1 MRPCH
6 DTGEVVRAKLRAE
19 AEELRLDLG
28 YKGLYM
34 RYAPMFNGSFPSL
47 MRYWRD
53 IGSASWLA
61 IDSIRAHKLRTFLT
75 LLGVIVGVAS
85 VVMVGAAIEGLGTYA
100 TDSTSKVF
108 GGNTFLIAQVAN
120 AVSRSDYFAK
130 LKENRPIRPDD
141 LAYLEASTGGAIQYS
156 AYNQRV
162 EDIRRDTLRS
172 EAASIV
178 GVASVLPDMRE
189 INLSDGR
196 FFTDQEE
203 RSAQDVAVIGSDAAD
218 TLFPSTCPVGHT
230 VKIQGRTFQVVGV
243 VDKVGS
249 PFGRNQD
256 NIAYIPFP
264 VFVKMYGSTQSIA
277 IFGRARPGT
286 NLSVESALDVT
297 RTALRTRFH
306 ARPGHSDRFDSLT
319 PEAMQS
325 FITQLLGMISAV
337 VVPVTLI
344 SLVVG
349 GIVIMNIMLVSVT
362 ERTHEIGV
370 RKSVGARQIDIR
382 RQFLI
387 EAVILSG
394 LGGTLGVALGG
405 SLTLLLARVAGLT
418 LTITIQYVV
427 LGLTVSG
434 VVGVVSGWYPAV
446 RASRLD
452 PIEALRAD

>member
-1 MRPCH
+1 
-6 DTGEVVRAKLRAE
+6 
-19 AEELRLDLG
+19 
-28 YKGLYM
+28 
-34 RYAPMFNGSFPSL
+34 MFRSSL
-47 MRYWRD
+47 RYWRN

-85 VVMVGAAIEGLGTYA
+85 VVMVGAAIQGLGTYA

-108 GGNTFLIAQVAN
+108 GSNTFLIAQVAN
-120 AVSRSDYFAK
+120 AVSRSDYFTK
-130 LKENRPIRPDD
+130 LKQNRPIRADD
-141 LAYLEASTGGAIQYS
+141 LKYLKELTGNTILYS
-156 AYNQRV
+156 AYNQRQ
-162 EDIRRDTLRS
+162 EDIHREKLRT
-172 EAASIV
+172 EAASIL
-178 GVASVLPDMRE
+178 GVASVLPEMRE
-189 INLSDGR
+189 IDLADGR

-203 RSAQDVAVIGSDAAD
+203 RSAAPVAVIGSQVAD
-218 TLFPSTCPVGHT
+218 TLFPNTAPVGKT
-230 VKIQGRTFQVVGV
+230 VTIQGRVFTVVGV
-243 VDKVGS
+243 QEKTGS
-249 PFGRNQD
+249 AFGNNQD
-256 NIAYIPFP
+256 NLAYIPFP
-264 VFVKMYGSTQSIA
+264 VFVKMYGPGQSIA

-286 NLSVESALDVT
+286 GLSVEAALDVT
-297 RTALRTRFH
+297 RVALRTRFH
-306 ARPGHSDRFDSLT
+306 AQPGHSDRFDSLT

-370 RKSVGARQIDIR
+370 RKSVGARQVDIR

-387 EAVILSG
+387 EAVILAG
-394 LGGTLGVALGG
+394 LGGAIGVAIGAG
-405 SLTLLLARVAGLT
+405 LTMLLAKAADLT
-418 LTITIQYVV
+418 LTITTGYVV
-427 LGLTVSG
+427 LGLGVSG
-434 VVGVVSGWYPAV
+434 IVGIISGWYPAV

>member
-1 MRPCH
+1 MNLRP
-6 DTGEVVRAKLRAE
+6 L
-19 AEELRLDLG
+19 L
-28 YKGLYM
+28 KGSL
-34 RYAPMFNGSFPSL
+34 ASL
-47 MRYWRD
+47 MLSWRN

-85 VVMVGAAIEGLGTYA
+85 VIMVGSAVEGLGTYA

-108 GGNTFLIAQVAN
+108 GTNTFLIAQVAS
-120 AVSRSDYFAK
+120 AVSRTEYFAK
-130 LKENRPIRPDD
+130 LKQNRPIRPDD
-141 LAYLEASTGGAIQYS
+141 LKYLKAMTGDTILYS

-162 EDIRRDTLRS
+162 EDIRGVKLRS
-172 EAASIV
+172 EAASIFGV
-178 GVASVLPDMRE
+178 GSVLPEMRE
-189 INLSDGR
+189 ITLSDGR

-203 RSAQDVAVIGSDAAD
+203 RSAQPVAVIGSEVAD
-218 TLFPSTCPVGHT
+218 TLFPNTYPVGHT
-230 VKIQGRTFQVVGV
+230 VTIQGLVFTVVGV
-243 VDKVGS
+243 LEKLGS
-249 PFGRNQD
+249 AFGNNQD
-256 NIAYIPFP
+256 NVAYIPFP
-264 VFVKMYGSTQSIA
+264 VFVKMYGPGQSIA
-277 IFGRARPGT
+277 IFGRSRPGT

-297 RTALRTRFH
+297 RVALRARFH

-325 FITQLLGMISAV
+325 FINQLVGMISAV

-370 RKSVGARQIDIR
+370 RKSVGARQTDIR

-387 EAVILSG
+387 EAVILAG
-394 LGGTLGVALGG
+394 LGGMIGVAVGA
-405 SLTLLLARVAGLT
+405 SLTMLLAKIAGLT
-418 LTITIQYVV
+418 LTITIQYVA
-427 LGLTVSG
+427 LGLAASEI
-434 VVGVVSGWYPAV
+434 VGIVSGWYPAV

-452 PIEALRAD
+452 PVEALRAE

>member
-1 MRPCH
+1 M
-6 DTGEVVRAKLRAE
+6 L
-19 AEELRLDLG
+19 
-28 YKGLYM
+28 
-34 RYAPMFNGSFPSL
+34 NSSL
-47 MRYWRD
+47 ASAMRYWRN
-53 IGSASWLA
+53 IGSAGWLA

-100 TDSTSKVF
+100 TESTSKVF
-108 GGNTFLIAQVAN
+108 GSNTFLIAQVAN
-120 AVSRSDYFAK
+120 APSRSEYFAK
-130 LKENRPIRPDD
+130 LKQNRPIRAED
-141 LAYLEASTGGAIQYS
+141 LTYLKASTGDTILYS

-162 EDIRRDTLRS
+162 DDIRRETARS
-172 EAASIV
+172 EDASIL
-178 GVASVLPDMRE
+178 GVASVLPELRE

-203 RSAQDVAVIGSDAAD
+203 RAAQPVAVIGSDTAD
-218 TLFPSTCPVGHT
+218 TLFPNTSAIGQT
-230 VKIQGRTFQVVGV
+230 VKVRSASFTVVGV
-243 VDKVGS
+243 IEKTGS
-249 PFGRNQD
+249 AFGRSQD

-264 VFVKMYGSTQSIA
+264 AFAKLYGPGQSIA

-286 NLSVESALDVT
+286 GLSVESALDVT
-297 RTALRTRFH
+297 RAALRARFH
-306 ARPGHSDRFDSLT
+306 ARPGHADRFDTLT

-325 FITQLLGMISAV
+325 FIGQLLGMISAV
-337 VVPVTLI
+337 VVPITMI

-362 ERTHEIGV
+362 ERTREIGV

-387 EAVILSG
+387 EAVILAG
-394 LGGTLGVALGG
+394 VGGAIGVATGA
-405 SLTLLLARVAGLT
+405 SLTMLLARLAGLT
-418 LTITIQYVV
+418 LTITTGYVA

-434 VVGVVSGWYPAV
+434 LVGVVSGWYPAV

-452 PIEALRAD
+452 PIEALRAE